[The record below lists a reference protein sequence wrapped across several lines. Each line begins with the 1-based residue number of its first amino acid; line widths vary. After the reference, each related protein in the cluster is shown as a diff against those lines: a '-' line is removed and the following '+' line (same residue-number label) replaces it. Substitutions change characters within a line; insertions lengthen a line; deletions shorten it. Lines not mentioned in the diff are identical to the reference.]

1 MMNTRMVC
9 IPKWQYEKM
18 VESYDKA
25 MEENWK
31 LKEQIDQ
38 LKNYAERRYE
48 LGTY

>member
-18 VESYDKA
+18 VESYDKV

-38 LKNYAERRYE
+38 LKNYAERRCE